1 MGGIYG
7 NCAATA
13 LEDAPPEARGILSGM
28 LQQGYAFGYLLA
40 TVFARALAHNPKVC
54 HFQARFASFDSLT
67 LLSSMVGAL
76 CSGLAH
82 VLPPSSSS
90 GGYSSLR
97 PTLLSPVKHYVER

>member
-40 TVFARALAHNPKVC
+40 TIFARALAHNPHVC
-54 HFQARFASFDSLT
+54 FTSPK
-67 LLSSMVGAL
+67 
-76 CSGLAH
+76 
-82 VLPPSSSS
+82 PP
-90 GGYSSLR
+90 
-97 PTLLSPVKHYVER
+97 